1 MHWAQCLLPNNSGML
16 GMRSKYV
23 AYESKDQG
31 VVVSTCWEL
40 LSRWPSDTEIL
51 FVSSLRFE
59 WFRLYTEYTVM
70 FENSTRIPCA
80 KKIFDLC
87 FHTTCWPLALN
98 ELHLKHPQ
106 IHVWPPLTG
115 FDVSSQGS
123 DPNVPTESQLK
134 TEEKIAEHLGVSAQK
149 DAFALRENFTGQDCN
164 ININVIY
171 IIYIHKST

>member
-23 AYESKDQG
+23 AYESKEQG

-70 FENSTRIPCA
+70 FENNTRIPCA
-80 KKIFDLC
+80 KKNIWFMFPHDMLASGIEWAPSQASTNSLV
-87 FHTTCWPLALN
+87 TTPNWLWRLIPRFRSQRPNRVPVEDGGKNRRASWCLGPKPSE
-98 ELHLKHPQ
+98 ELKLKG
-106 IHVWPPLTG
+106 TTM
-115 FDVSSQGS
+115 
-123 DPNVPTESQLK
+123 NT
-134 TEEKIAEHLGVSAQK
+134 A
-149 DAFALRENFTGQDCN
+149 
-164 ININVIY
+164 
-171 IIYIHKST
+171 